1 MDLRNKKSQ
10 SHHRITSYQFL
21 KCGQFKQELPKLT
34 VPATPRKK
42 NLSLDLLSE
51 VRNYQKQKNV
61 IESGQLTSRGLR
73 QMLKPNKLKWVHQ
86 EVKLDSQSLLRNKL
100 TVADFFLNTK
110 KGKTELMPF
119 DLIQSDSLKQ
129 FLGRL
134 KCHIKT
140 RKYK

>member
-21 KCGQFKQELPKLT
+21 KCGQFKQELPKLAM
-34 VPATPRKK
+34 PPTPRKK

-51 VRNYQKQKNV
+51 VRNYQKQKIV

-73 QMLKPNKLKWVHQ
+73 QMLKPNKLKWVNQ

-100 TVADFFLNTK
+100 TVADFFLNSK

-140 RKYK
+140 RQYK